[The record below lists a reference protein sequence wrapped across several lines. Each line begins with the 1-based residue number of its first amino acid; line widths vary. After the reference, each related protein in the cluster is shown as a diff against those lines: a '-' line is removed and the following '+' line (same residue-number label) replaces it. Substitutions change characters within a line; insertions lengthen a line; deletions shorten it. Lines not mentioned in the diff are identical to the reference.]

1 MVIERQIIDK
11 LIEHARKDAPLEACG
26 YLAEK
31 DGIVSM
37 HFPLTNIDA
46 SAEHFSLGPSEQFS
60 AIRKIRDLGLKMY
73 AVYHSH
79 PQSPARPSVEDIR
92 LAYDPEIHYVI
103 VSLQNDTATVASFKI
118 KNGTVTEENIEII

>member
-1 MVIERQIIDK
+1 MVIKKQIIDK
-11 LIEHARKDAPLEACG
+11 VIEHARKDAPLEACG

-37 HFPLTNIDA
+37 HFPLTNVDA
-46 SAEHFSLGPSEQFS
+46 SAEHFSLSPSEQFTT
-60 AIRKIRDLGLKMY
+60 IRKIRDLGMKIY

-103 VSLQNDTATVASFKI
+103 VSLQNNNTTVASFKI
-118 KNGTVTEENIEII
+118 KNGTVTEDSVDIV